1 MKRVALMF
9 LSIFIVFGMYALDT
23 DFTVTVTNIK
33 ESKGQIVIGVFDR
46 QSSFPKEGKQVRK
59 IVIPVTGNQ
68 VSKTI
73 DLPNGTYGL
82 AIFHDENGD
91 GKCDQNMLGIPKEG
105 FAFSN
110 NFKPS
115 VKAPK
120 FKDVQFTINDNM
132 NMKIKLLHF

>member
-1 MKRVALMF
+1 MKRLALVI
-9 LSIFIVFGMYALDT
+9 SAIFAILGVYAVDT
-23 DFTVTVTNIK
+23 DFTVTVNNIK
-33 ESKGQIVIGVFDR
+33 ESKGQIVIGIFDV
-46 QSSFPKEGKQVRK
+46 QAPFPREGKQVRK
-59 IVIPVTGNQ
+59 IIIPVTVNQ
-68 VSKTI
+68 VFKTI

-82 AIFHDENGD
+82 AIFHDENSD

-120 FKDVQFTINDNM
+120 FKDVQFTINDDM